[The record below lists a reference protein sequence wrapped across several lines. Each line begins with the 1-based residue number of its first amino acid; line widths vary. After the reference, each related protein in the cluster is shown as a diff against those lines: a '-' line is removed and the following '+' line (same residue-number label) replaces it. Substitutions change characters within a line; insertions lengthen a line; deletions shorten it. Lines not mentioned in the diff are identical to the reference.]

1 MPTSP
6 PLPTGCV
13 SDVTTPDTATAS
25 PDRAGTPG
33 TVQVLAAARGPRTRR
48 SLGGYL
54 VMPAVLAAACLALY
68 FYVSAQDLDSIEA
81 RSLNAAALSTA
92 IGQHLQLTLVS
103 TVLTLVVAVPLG
115 ILLTRPIARRLRPIV
130 ITLLTLGQAIPT
142 IAVLVLLAV
151 AFLFLG
157 FQAAVL
163 GLVIYAIIPVLL
175 NTMVGLEQVD
185 ESVLEAGRGMGISKF
200 GVLRT
205 LELPLSV
212 PIILAGVRTAL
223 VINVGTATLTTYINA
238 GGLGDIIVAGLSTNR
253 VLVQIVGAAL
263 TAVLA
268 LLIDY
273 LAGVAEDFLRPKG
286 L

>member
-1 MPTSP
+1 MSDTGARVRTVVVPPAAP
-6 PLPTGCV
+6 PL
-13 SDVTTPDTATAS
+13 
-25 PDRAGTPG
+25 
-33 TVQVLAAARGPRTRR
+33 RR
-48 SLGGYL
+48 SLTGYL
-54 VMPAVLAAACLALY
+54 LIPVILAAACLALY
-68 FYVSAQDLDSIEA
+68 LYVGSRDLDSIEA
-81 RSLNAAALSTA
+81 RSLNASRLGTA
-92 IGQHLQLTLVS
+92 IWQHVRLTAVSTLLTLII
-103 TVLTLVVAVPLG
+103 AVPLG
-115 ILLTRPIARRLRPIV
+115 VLFTRPFTRRTRPYLL
-130 ITLLTLGQAIPT
+130 TLLTLGQAVPT

-157 FQAAVL
+157 FQAAIV

-200 GVLRT
+200 GVLRR
-205 LELPLSV
+205 LELPLAV
-212 PIILAGVRTAL
+212 PVILAGVRTAL
-223 VINVGTATLTTYINA
+223 VINVGAATLVTYINA

-253 VLVQIVGAAL
+253 ILVQIVGAAL

-273 LAGVAEDFLRPKG
+273 LAGIAEDSLRPKG

>member
-1 MPTSP
+1 MTTHAPA
-6 PLPTGCV
+6 L
-13 SDVTTPDTATAS
+13 DVLVQTP
-25 PDRAGTPG
+25 
-33 TVQVLAAARGPRTRR
+33 PRTGHR
-48 SLGGYL
+48 SLGSYL
-54 VMPAVLAAACLALY
+54 IMPIILGLVCLGLY
-68 FYVSAQDLDSIEA
+68 LYVSSQELDSIEA

-92 IGQHLQLTLVS
+92 VWEHVQLTVVS
-103 TVLTLVVAVPLG
+103 TVLTLIVAVPLG
-115 ILLTRPIARRLRPIV
+115 ILLTRPFARRLRPYLL
-130 ITLLTLGQAIPT
+130 TLLTLGQAVPT

-157 FQAAVL
+157 FQAAVV
-163 GLVIYAIIPVLL
+163 GLVLYAIIPVLL

-185 ESVLEAGRGMGISKF
+185 ESVLEAGRGMGISKL
-200 GVLRT
+200 GVLRR

-212 PIILAGVRTAL
+212 PIILAGIRTAL

-253 VLVQIVGAAL
+253 VLIQVVGAVL

-273 LAGVAEDFLRPKG
+273 LAGIAEDLLRPKG

>member
-1 MPTSP
+1 MTTTHAHDEDLVVQTP
-6 PLPTGCV
+6 P
-13 SDVTTPDTATAS
+13 
-25 PDRAGTPG
+25 RI
-33 TVQVLAAARGPRTRR
+33 RR
-48 SLGGYL
+48 SLASYA
-54 VMPAVLAAACLALY
+54 VMPAILALVCLGLY
-68 FYVSAQDLDSIEA
+68 LYVSSQELDSIEA
-81 RSLNAAALSTA
+81 RSLNAASLANATWEH
-92 IGQHLQLTLVS
+92 IQLTAVS
-103 TVLTLVVAVPLG
+103 TLLTLIIAVPLG
-115 ILLTRPIARRLRPIV
+115 VLLTRPFTRRIRPYLLTV
-130 ITLLTLGQAIPT
+130 LTLGQAVPT

-157 FQAAVL
+157 FQAAVV
-163 GLVIYAIIPVLL
+163 GLVLYAIIPVLL

-185 ESVLEAGRGMGISKF
+185 ESVLEAGRGMGVSKF
-200 GVLRT
+200 GVLRR

-253 VLVQIVGAAL
+253 VLIQIVGAAL

-273 LAGVAEDFLRPKG
+273 LAGIAEDFLRPKG

>member
-1 MPTSP
+1 MTSTIAQDDDEIVPTRKPES
-6 PLPTGCV
+6 TH
-13 SDVTTPDTATAS
+13 
-25 PDRAGTPG
+25 
-33 TVQVLAAARGPRTRR
+33 R
-48 SLGGYL
+48 SLAGYL
-54 VMPAVLAAACLALY
+54 VLPAILILVCAGLFLY
-68 FYVSAQDLDSIEA
+68 VDAQELDDIEA
-81 RSLNAAALSTA
+81 RSLNAVSLTTA
-92 IGQHLQLTLVS
+92 TWEHIQLTLVS
-103 TVLTLVVAVPLG
+103 TFFTLIIAVPLG
-115 ILLTRPIARRLRPIV
+115 IILTRPFVRRVRPYV
-130 ITLLTLGQAIPT
+130 ITVLTLGQAVPT

-157 FQAAVL
+157 FQAAVV
-163 GLVIYAIIPVLL
+163 GLVLYAIIPVLL

-200 GVLRT
+200 GVLRR

-223 VINVGTATLTTYINA
+223 VINVGTATLVTYINA

-273 LAGVAEDFLRPKG
+273 LAGIAEDFLRPKG

>member
-1 MPTSP
+1 
-6 PLPTGCV
+6 
-13 SDVTTPDTATAS
+13 
-25 PDRAGTPG
+25 
-33 TVQVLAAARGPRTRR
+33 
-48 SLGGYL
+48 
-54 VMPAVLAAACLALY
+54 MPAILAAACLAMYLY
-68 FYVSAQDLDSIEA
+68 VTSRELDSIEA
-81 RSLNAAALSTA
+81 RSLNPASLATA
-92 IGQHLQLTLVS
+92 TWEHIQLTAVS
-103 TVLTLVVAVPLG
+103 TVLTLIIAIPLG
-115 ILLTRPIARRLRPIV
+115 ILLTRPFTRRIRPYV
-130 ITLLTLGQAIPT
+130 ITALTLGQAIPT

-157 FQAAVL
+157 FQAAVV
-163 GLVIYAIIPVLL
+163 GLVLYAIIPVLL
-175 NTMVGLEQVD
+175 NTIVGLEQVD
-185 ESVLEAGRGMGISKF
+185 ESVLEAGRGMGISKM
-200 GVLRT
+200 GVLWR

-253 VLVQIVGAAL
+253 VLIQLVGAGL

-273 LAGVAEDFLRPKG
+273 LAGIAEDFLRPKG

>member
-1 MPTSP
+1 MTTHARDQDVVVQTP
-6 PLPTGCV
+6 PRV
-13 SDVTTPDTATAS
+13 
-25 PDRAGTPG
+25 R
-33 TVQVLAAARGPRTRR
+33 RR
-48 SLGGYL
+48 SLAGYM
-54 VMPAVLAAACLALY
+54 VMPVILALVCLALY
-68 FYVSAQDLDSIEA
+68 LYVGSRELDSIEA
-81 RSLNAAALSTA
+81 RSLNAASLAKATWEH
-92 IGQHLQLTLVS
+92 IQLTAVS
-103 TVLTLVVAVPLG
+103 TLLTLIVAVPLG
-115 ILLTRPIARRLRPIV
+115 ILLTRPLTRRIRPYILTV
-130 ITLLTLGQAIPT
+130 LTLGQAVPT

-157 FQAAVL
+157 FQAAVV
-163 GLVIYAIIPVLL
+163 GLVLYAIIPVLL

-200 GVLRT
+200 GVLRR

-253 VLVQIVGAAL
+253 VLIQLVGAAL

-273 LAGVAEDFLRPKG
+273 LAGIAEDFLRPKG

>member
-1 MPTSP
+1 MST
-6 PLPTGCV
+6 LARDQ
-13 SDVTTPDTATAS
+13 DVVVQTP
-25 PDRAGTPG
+25 
-33 TVQVLAAARGPRTRR
+33 PRTGHR
-48 SLGGYL
+48 SLAGYL
-54 VMPAVLAAACLALY
+54 VMPAILAVVCLGMYL
-68 FYVSAQDLDSIEA
+68 YVSSQELDSIEA
-81 RSLNAAALSTA
+81 RSLNAASLATA
-92 IGQHLQLTLVS
+92 TWEHIQLTVVS
-103 TVLTLVVAVPLG
+103 TVLTLIIAVPLG
-115 ILLTRPIARRLRPIV
+115 ILLTRPFTRRFRPYI
-130 ITLLTLGQAIPT
+130 ITLLTLGQAVPT

-163 GLVIYAIIPVLL
+163 GLVLYAIIPVLL
-175 NTMVGLEQVD
+175 NTIVGLEQVD

-200 GVLRT
+200 GVLRR

-253 VLVQIVGAAL
+253 VLIQIIGAAL

-273 LAGVAEDFLRPKG
+273 LAGIAEDFLRPKG